1 MGNSGLRGAADR
13 ERISTRPSMFKVD
26 WPKKIDSNR
35 LLTEISDFFA
45 TPKTEVDLL
54 WRDYRSFSKR
64 QQYTK
69 TLKER
74 KTLNTEESFILF
86 LMLKLFAPKSIIE
99 VGTQYGK
106 STRRM
111 IDMTR
116 KLGMP
121 IKIQCFDIA
130 NLVKHF
136 QPDEANLVLKDLT
149 DTFKHDVL
157 DIHPP
162 GLIYLDAHPY
172 KLILNVIQEVLRTPD
187 WRLAIHDCSAILC
200 NPKMEITKDDP
211 NITSRTGI
219 WERYCLAAAF
229 GIADPL
235 DEKLNRQET
244 PTHLM
249 RVFSTLHGLCVII
262 PKKAS

>member
-1 MGNSGLRGAADR
+1 
-13 ERISTRPSMFKVD
+13 MFKVD
-26 WPKKIDSNR
+26 WPKKIDINR
-35 LLTEISDFFA
+35 LLEEISEFFT
-45 TPKTEVDLL
+45 TPKTEVDSL
-54 WRDYRSFSKR
+54 WRDYRAFSKR
-64 QQYTK
+64 HQHTK
-69 TLKER
+69 KLKDR

-86 LMLKLFAPKSIIE
+86 LMLKKFAPKSIIE
-99 VGTQYGK
+99 IGTQYGK

-116 KLGMP
+116 ELGMP

-130 NLVKHF
+130 NRVQHF

-149 DTFKHDVL
+149 DTIKHDVL
-157 DIHPP
+157 DIHAP

-172 KLILNVIQEVLRTPD
+172 KLTLNVIQEVLKTSD
-187 WRLAIHDCSAILC
+187 WRLVIHDCSAILC

-211 NITSRTGI
+211 NITSRTGV
-219 WERYCLAAAF
+219 WERYCLAEAF

-249 RVFSTLHGLCVII
+249 RVFSTLHGLCAII
-262 PKKAS
+262 PKKH